1 MTYPA
6 VCSKGVTLLGNAD
19 RADRKPPCARNR
31 TSGWNVRWPAIRAW
45 GQDHSRILDRRAAN
59 TRAASKAPERPV
71 RCPSIPFVALRPE
84 RRARSAPASRTM
96 TDDDHNLDDLKDRL
110 SRGFG
115 VQVREDLQVRAEI
128 VIQPEEGRW
137 VFTPNELSDPRASG
151 PYYSSQSRGCVARV
165 RSSVSSFLR
174 MSTESSGESRSR
186 HQASSGCR
194 ARNDS
199 RRAYAAAVR

>member
-1 MTYPA
+1 VTYPA

-19 RADRKPPCARNR
+19 RADRKRPCARNR

-59 TRAASKAPERPV
+59 TRAAPKAPERPV
-71 RCPSIPFVALRPE
+71 RCPSIP
-84 RRARSAPASRTM
+84 SRNM
-96 TDDDHNLDDLKDRL
+96 TDDDHNLDDLKDQL

-137 VFTPNELSDPRASG
+137 VFTPDELSDLAEGLRSVLLKSKPEGGWPFRLTLKQYVGLFDHAIPDGHS
-151 PYYSSQSRGCVARV
+151 YS
-165 RSSVSSFLR
+165 
-174 MSTESSGESRSR
+174 E
-186 HQASSGCR
+186 
-194 ARNDS
+194 
-199 RRAYAAAVR
+199 